1 MFRFVFSFLWHVI
14 CVRSCLSDLGC
25 FVCLIKRHVKDTY
38 DAITCSHLSISISPL
53 SQTTEKKVTAVNHSP
68 DTASGCRGKN
78 MRYLKAKVPRILIS
92 VKLMSPVVRSGC
104 ECSKSLALPGVGK
117 KKKKQPLQSARQ
129 TMSVDTEKAAQTVG
143 EG

>member
-1 MFRFVFSFLWHVI
+1 
-14 CVRSCLSDLGC
+14 
-25 FVCLIKRHVKDTY
+25 
-38 DAITCSHLSISISPL
+38 
-53 SQTTEKKVTAVNHSP
+53 
-68 DTASGCRGKN
+68 

-92 VKLMSPVVRSGC
+92 VKLMSSVPRSGC
-104 ECSKSLALPGVGK
+104 ECSKSLALPGVG